1 MNVILERKAPYIKPY
16 KGYNQYN
23 NRRLNISLYPT
34 IPPIINV
41 YIRSTGIISF
51 IMWKRS
57 GGGNIALIWRKKRN

>member
-1 MNVILERKAPYIKPY
+1 M
-16 KGYNQYN
+16 
-23 NRRLNISLYPT
+23 NISLYPT

>member
-23 NRRLNISLYPT
+23 NRRLQYIIISNDT
-34 IPPIINV
+34 PIINV